1 MSDKSDTIEHWV
13 QIQQTTVDG
22 MVAEIERLR
31 FALAFYADER
41 RYLGANQWCPDET
54 DAYQPEGL
62 GYRLDVTRDYGN
74 IARKALNHD
83 GPANQTTICKIC
95 DGSGL
100 IDPMLPAHDPANGLC
115 ETCHGL
121 GSAPQTTAFGVCNEC
136 KGIGVLAGHTCS
148 VCEGSGRLVN
158 FQAIRRVQE
167 WLGDE
172 REAGRLIFAVS
183 DAWIAQLLKI
193 AENGH

>member
-83 GPANQTTICKIC
+83 GPANQTTICKF
-95 DGSGL
+95 
-100 IDPMLPAHDPANGLC
+100 A
-115 ETCHGL
+115 
-121 GSAPQTTAFGVCNEC
+121 TA
-136 KGIGVLAGHTCS
+136 
-148 VCEGSGRLVN
+148 
-158 FQAIRRVQE
+158 RV
-167 WLGDE
+167 
-172 REAGRLIFAVS
+172 
-183 DAWIAQLLKI
+183 
-193 AENGH
+193 